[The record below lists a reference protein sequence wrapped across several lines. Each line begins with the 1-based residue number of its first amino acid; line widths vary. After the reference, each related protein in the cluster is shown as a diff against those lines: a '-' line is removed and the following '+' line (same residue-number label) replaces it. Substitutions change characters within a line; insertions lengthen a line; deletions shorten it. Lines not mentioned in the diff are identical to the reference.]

1 MGKLLKSRR
10 WWVGDLTANIPG
22 NLITVFQ
29 KSKEFILFRKI
40 EVLPLIK
47 NIENTNTFGPFR
59 NRVMT
64 VNVVD

>member
-1 MGKLLKSRR
+1 M
-10 WWVGDLTANIPG
+10 TANIPG

-47 NIENTNTFGPFR
+47 NIENTNTSGPFR

>member
-1 MGKLLKSRR
+1 MGKLLKSRL
-10 WWVGDLTANIPG
+10 WWVGGFDCQHTG
-22 NLITVFQ
+22 NLITIFQ
-29 KSKEFILFRKI
+29 KNKEFIPFRKI

-47 NIENTNTFGPFR
+47 NIENTNTSGPFR

>member
-1 MGKLLKSRR
+1 M
-10 WWVGDLTANIPG
+10 TANIPG

-29 KSKEFILFRKI
+29 KSKEFIPFRKI

-47 NIENTNTFGPFR
+47 NIENTNTSGPFR